1 MTPHKTAT
9 RSVVSAVVPFQR
21 FLDDNRDDVWR
32 FLVAAVGRQDADD
45 CFQETFIA
53 ALRAYPEL
61 KPDSNL
67 RGWVLTIANRKAID
81 HHRATARRPIPSEQV
96 PEQEHHDE
104 HPDREIWD
112 RVRQLP
118 EKQRA
123 AILLRYAAD
132 MTHRDV
138 AAALDCSEDAA
149 RQSAHEGLEKLRT
162 EVTA

>member
-1 MTPHKTAT
+1 
-9 RSVVSAVVPFQR
+9 VIPFQR
-21 FLDDNRDDVWR
+21 LLDDNRDDVWR

-45 CFQETFIA
+45 CFQETFVA

-61 KPDSNL
+61 KPGSNL
-67 RGWVLTIANRKAID
+67 RAWVLTIAGHKAVD
-81 HHRATARRPIPSEQV
+81 HHRATARRPIPSDSV
-96 PEQEHHDE
+96 PEQEHRDTHA
-104 HPDREIWD
+104 DREIWE
-112 RVRQLP
+112 RVRELP

-138 AAALDCSEDAA
+138 AAALGCSEEAA
-149 RQSAHEGLEKLRT
+149 RQSAHAGLEKLRT